1 MISVSVALSGG
12 RNYAT
17 LYCPGKKASFLASS
31 MQDIEQSFRDAFERH
46 ADELFRHAAL
56 RLSDR
61 DRALEL
67 TQECFLRSWQY
78 VKKGQEIRE
87 MRPFLFSTLRHLI
100 IDEYRKSKSFSLDAM
115 MENDEGGVIEA
126 MLPRDDTNTLEA
138 AMDRF
143 DSKHA
148 VGAIQRLP
156 ELYREVLTMRYV
168 EDLSLKDIAALIKE
182 SENVVS
188 VRLHRGLKKLHALL
202 ELE

>member
-1 MISVSVALSGG
+1 
-12 RNYAT
+12 
-17 LYCPGKKASFLASS
+17 